1 MGKQFLK
8 NGQVTLVNGGYLV
21 KTDENNTP
29 VFNAEFVK
37 AQQHAEYIVTF
48 AQLAKGKDFVGKKA
62 DSLIDLEREVGEALA
77 AKKKV
82 FVTKP
87 TAVEKTLTNQLAQEA
102 LAFINFEQNSSK
114 VDKVNNFLQQFTVLS
129 EFEELGLFFTEDIVK
144 LNRLY
149 TMEEVVT
156 AVTEVIDL
164 LK

>member
-8 NGQVTLVNGGYLV
+8 NGQVTLVNGGYLT

-29 VFNAEFVK
+29 VFNADYVI

-62 DSLIDLEREVGEALA
+62 DTLADLEKEVTAALQT
-77 AKKKV
+77 KKKV
-82 FVTKP
+82 FVAKP
-87 TAVEKTLTNQLAQEA
+87 TAIEKSLTNQLAQEA
-102 LAFINFEQNSSK
+102 LAFMNFEKDSNK

-129 EFEELGLFFTEDIVK
+129 EFEEFGLFFEEGIVK
-144 LNRLY
+144 LNKLY
-149 TMEEVVT
+149 TMEEVVSS
-156 AVTEVIDL
+156 VQEVIDL